1 MAVVTL
7 YHSVL
12 SPFNEDS
19 RKIKLHIFQHKR
31 DGHIG
36 APYVSYRLLKD
47 NKGSDDFISISVWD
61 MNDLLHFMSR
71 LTPVSIG
78 NQHERIEFRQDG
90 DGYVIEVVKKGKS
103 TQQMAFNTDEM
114 QAILFSEQ
122 HIKKYLSMDVCD

>member
-12 SPFNEDS
+12 SPFHEDS
-19 RKIKLHIFQHKR
+19 RKIKLHIFQYER

-47 NKGSDDFISISVWD
+47 NKGSEDFISISVWA
-61 MNDLLHFMSR
+61 MNDLLHFMTR

-78 NQHERIEFRQDG
+78 NKHERIEFRQNGED
-90 DGYVIEVVKKGKS
+90 YMIEVVKKGKV